1 MAMPS
6 DGEIERS
13 KRDGRMCVV
22 RGWGGDGPLCKRE
35 QLSPAFSNSPRPLST
50 VGPAVGPSVGPI
62 PL

>member
-22 RGWGGDGPLCKRE
+22 RGGGRR
-35 QLSPAFSNSPRPLST
+35 A
-50 VGPAVGPSVGPI
+50 AM
-62 PL
+62 